1 MNKII
6 RITVMTVAVTGLVG
20 CGGKKTSKESAAGED
35 SSVKMEKVEAMVLQ
49 KEKIAHTL
57 TLSTT
62 LQGYETMNVSPSLQ
76 GKIESIKVDVGSRV
90 QRGQTLVVMDQN
102 QLNTTRLAFAN
113 LKVEMERMEA
123 LYKSGSI
130 TQQAYDQMKLRYD
143 QTEESLAFLEKN
155 TFVKADFSGVIAAKN
170 YENGELF
177 TGMPIVVLTQIN
189 TLKALVNIPETYYPL
204 LKEGKKVSLKSD
216 IYPDKE
222 FTALIETVYPTID
235 AATHTFQVRLKI
247 ANPKEILRPG
257 MFARATL
264 EMGEIETLLVPYQ
277 AVLKLQGTNERY
289 IYINDN
295 GTAKRVVVA
304 LGQRFDDKI
313 EIISDEVKE
322 GDQVVTTGQ
331 SRLVAGA
338 KLEVV
343 NK

>member
-1 MNKII
+1 
-6 RITVMTVAVTGLVG
+6 MTVAVLSLMG
-20 CGGKKTSKESAAGED
+20 CGGKKASKEEVNADIQVA
-35 SSVKMEKVEAMVLQ
+35 EKVEVMALQ

-76 GKIESIKVDVGSRV
+76 GKIESIKVNVGSRV
-90 QRGQTLVVMDQN
+90 QKGQSLVVMDQN

-123 LYKSGSI
+123 LHKAGSI

-143 QTEESLAFLEKN
+143 QTEEGLAFLEKN
-155 TFVKADFSGVIAAKN
+155 TFVKAEFAGVISAKN

-222 FTALIETVYPTID
+222 FVAVIETVYPTID
-235 AATHTFQVRLKI
+235 AATHTFSVKLKI

-277 AVLKLQGTNERY
+277 TVLKLQGTNERFVFV
-289 IYINDN
+289 NDN
-295 GTAKRVVVA
+295 GVAKRVVVA
-304 LGQRFDDKI
+304 LGQRFDDRI
-313 EIISDEVKE
+313 EIISDEIKE
-322 GDQVVTTGQ
+322 GDQVVTIGQ
-331 SRLVAGA
+331 SRLVTGA

-343 NK
+343 GNAIEKSTTK